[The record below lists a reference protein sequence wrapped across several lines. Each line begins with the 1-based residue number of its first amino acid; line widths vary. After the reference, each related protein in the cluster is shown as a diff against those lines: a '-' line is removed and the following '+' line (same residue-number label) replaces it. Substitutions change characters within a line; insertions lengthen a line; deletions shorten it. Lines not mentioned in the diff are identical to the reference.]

1 MTYGTVIGVKE
12 RCGIEMDDTRYD
24 QTINRA
30 LAYADGVIDT
40 MFTAINKTVPTAV
53 PQILKDAASD
63 LAAYYMLRIK
73 EPEKAQMYLEHGTT
87 LVNQYIDAKYRKG
100 TVIRG
105 TTGQVYSESD
115 SS

>member
-12 RCGIEMDDTRYD
+12 RCEINMDDTSYD

-40 MFTAINKTVPTAV
+40 MFTAIGKTVPTAT
-53 PQILKDAASD
+53 PQIIKDAACD
-63 LAAYYMLRIK
+63 LASYYMLRIK
-73 EPEKAQMYLEHGTT
+73 EPEKAQMYYEHGIA
-87 LVNQYIDAKYRKG
+87 LINQYIDAQYRKG

-105 TTGQVYSESD
+105 TTGQVYSDE
-115 SS
+115 